1 MVSQVG
7 ELMVNQ
13 DERTW
18 QIIGID
24 AYARLQ
30 DKHILLLGLGGVGGY
45 IAEALVRSG
54 IKHLKIVDHDI
65 VSLSNLNRQMIA
77 LHSTLGKKKAE
88 ILKARLLD
96 IRPDCEITIYDCF
109 YLPENVPSDLFD
121 DVDYIIDAIDTI
133 TAKID
138 LAVKAQ
144 NLNIPIIAC
153 MGTGNKLHP
162 ELLEVADI
170 YDTSVC
176 PLCKVMRRELKKREV
191 KKLKVVYSKELPIRT
206 GTRTPGSVMFV
217 PASAGLLIA
226 SQVIV
231 DLMH

>member
-1 MVSQVG
+1 MSSQVG

-13 DERTW
+13 DERTL
-18 QIIGID
+18 QVIGM
-24 AYARLQ
+24 YNYTKLQ

-54 IKHLKIVDHDI
+54 IKHIKLVDHDI

-88 ILKARLLD
+88 VLKARLLD
-96 IRPDCEITIYDCF
+96 IRPDSEITIYDCF
-109 YLPENVPSDLFD
+109 YLPDQIPADLFD
-121 DVDYIIDAIDTI
+121 GVDYIIDAIDTI

-138 LAVKAQ
+138 LAIKAQ
-144 NLNIPIIAC
+144 DLNIPIIAC

-170 YDTSVC
+170 YETSVC

-191 KKLKVVYSKELPIRT
+191 KKLKVVYSKELPIKT
-206 GTRTPGSVMFV
+206 STRTPGSVIFV
-217 PASAGLLIA
+217 PASAGLLVA
-226 SQVIV
+226 SQVV
-231 DLMH
+231 MDLMH